1 MEKKKSMKRIIN
13 NVVVIMVLGTILS
26 VSSAW
31 AVDYSTI
38 QKNVSSADRSAE
50 WYSPDWLTNSP
61 FSPEFEVLDTES
73 ALGRYSP
80 MTKTITLKDLV
91 KFHGHACDGLVQAA
105 IELRLAFDELFPEEL
120 VDRTDLRVMTKN
132 GPCFV
137 DTVAYLTG
145 GRINYGTL
153 EIDKTLGA
161 SCIVERIS
169 TGKAVKITRRKGV
182 FPKELAAIEKKIKAG
197 NATPAE
203 ITKCRD
209 MAFDFSRA
217 ILSHPSKKSFT
228 MKVLSDFN
236 FPESVY
242 PYLGIKGDITQKD
255 HS

>member
-1 MEKKKSMKRIIN
+1 MKIVINSVSM
-13 NVVVIMVLGTILS
+13 MVSLATILFILP
-26 VSSAW
+26 AW

-38 QKNVSSADRSAE
+38 QKNVSTADRSAE
-50 WYSPDWLTNSP
+50 WYSPDWLTNAP
-61 FSPEFEVLDTES
+61 FSPEFEVLDTQS
-73 ALGRYSP
+73 ALGRYSL

-105 IELRLAFDELFPEEL
+105 AELKLAFDALFPEGL

-153 EIDKTLGA
+153 EVDPTLAA

-169 TGKAVKITRRKGV
+169 TGKAVKITRREGV
-182 FPKELAAIEKKIKAG
+182 FPEALAAIEKKIKAG
-197 NATPAE
+197 KATPGE

-217 ILSHPSKKSFT
+217 LLSQPLDTFFRVA
-228 MKVLSDFN
+228 VLSDFS
-236 FPESVY
+236 FPRSVY
-242 PYLGIKGDITQKD
+242 PHVGIKSDITQKN
-255 HS
+255 HP